1 MVAAHHI
8 HQDRGGLYFFGN
20 AVADQK
26 IVDTPAGVLL
36 PGLKPVRPPGI
47 NSRLIR
53 IEIPPGIGKTGCQ
66 QLRELFSLL
75 IRETGIIAV
84 CLWIL
89 PQVDKG
95 ARLELSF
102 RWVKVL
108 VWEKV
113 VP

>member
-1 MVAAHHI
+1 MLV
-8 HQDRGGLYFFGN
+8 
-20 AVADQK
+20 
-26 IVDTPAGVLL
+26 
-36 PGLKPVRPPGI
+36 
-47 NSRLIR
+47 
-53 IEIPPGIGKTGCQ
+53 
-66 QLRELFSLL
+66 
-75 IRETGIIAV
+75 IILSV